1 MGDYQYC
8 HICQDIP
15 DTCNCFVVGGE
26 VKYDDM
32 PRAISQ
38 LETVGA
44 PFYNDDLN
52 SSKTLIK
59 VCPNCSTYYEWD
71 YEYEFLVG
79 GSEDDVTLTRLR
91 DEEGS
96 RRANMMLAHIKATES
111 AFREKAASAIRLM
124 KEHDDP
130 QILYNA
136 IDIFGTYT
144 QLVQGFDISFAIP
157 DLIQCLA
164 RLQAL
169 DGYENPIKGI
179 QTVFLFATSN
189 PEWCPLI
196 IEALDETRNSSE
208 AAQAIRKF
216 AVSTLKKRK

>member
-1 MGDYQYC
+1 MGDYQHC

-15 DTCNCFVVGGE
+15 DKCNYFTVGGE

-32 PRAISQ
+32 PRAASQ

-59 VCPNCSTYYEWD
+59 VCPHCDTHYEWD

-79 GSEDDVTLTRLR
+79 GSEDDVILTRLS
-91 DEEGS
+91 DEEGR
-96 RRANMMLAHIKATES
+96 RRANMTLARIKATEA

-124 KEHDDP
+124 KAHEDP
-130 QILYNA
+130 QTLYNA
-136 IDIFGTYT
+136 IDLFGYA

-169 DGYENPIKGI
+169 DGYESPIKGI
-179 QTVFLFATSN
+179 QAVFLFATSN
-189 PEWCPLI
+189 PELCPLI
-196 IEALDETRNSSE
+196 IKALDETGNSSE
-208 AAQAIRKF
+208 AAQKIRKY